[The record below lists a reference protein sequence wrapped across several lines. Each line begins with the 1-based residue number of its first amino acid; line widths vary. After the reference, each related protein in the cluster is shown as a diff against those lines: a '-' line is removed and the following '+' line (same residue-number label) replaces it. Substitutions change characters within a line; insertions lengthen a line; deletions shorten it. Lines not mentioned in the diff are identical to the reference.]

1 MKKTFLTM
9 IVYTL
14 GIVFII
20 TSCKKEKTREELL
33 KGDYS
38 LKFASIDGEEVTGL
52 LINDSVNLFRLYTAE
67 VEDDHPFIF
76 YFRPFNEKQYEF
88 FSSFDFIDD
97 IKLSIHN
104 ISWNG
109 NSLVILDNN
118 PAFLAFTKQEQLILN
133 IETLTENQLIFNT
146 VYLEKTYRY
155 EFKE

>member
-1 MKKTFLTM
+1 MKKIFLTM
-9 IVYTL
+9 IIYTL
-14 GIVFII
+14 GIVFIT

-109 NSLVILDNN
+109 NSIVILDKN
-118 PAFLAFTKQEQLILN
+118 PAFLAFTKQDQLILN

-146 VYLEKTYRY
+146 VYLDKTYRY

>member
-9 IVYTL
+9 IIYTL

-38 LKFASIDGEEVTGL
+38 LKFASIDEEEVTGL

-76 YFRPFNEKQYEF
+76 YFRLYNEKQYGYG
-88 FSSFDFIDD
+88 SSFDFIDD
-97 IKLSIHN
+97 HKISIRN
-104 ISWNG
+104 IFWDGS
-109 NSLVILDNN
+109 SYEILDKN
-118 PAFLAFTKQEQLILN
+118 PAFLAFTKQDQLILN